1 MALEQSEAII
11 LKAFNWSE
19 SSRTVHFFTKKFGK
33 LPLMDRGGRSYKS
46 KRGRLIPFS
55 RIDLTF
61 YHSEKGGPGYLSAVD
76 VIEQFSF
83 DKDGTLGRLAYGS
96 AACELISLLLPE
108 AEPHPELYQ
117 YTVTYLSLLDQ
128 SDKRF
133 IPACFLTYF
142 LRLLS
147 HLGFHPTLSHCVAS
161 GSTAE
166 TFVAEKSVAQF
177 SPERG
182 GIVSPACQKP
192 GEYYIDLPAADL
204 NTMATL
210 QTASLKEA
218 ARIGLGFE
226 HAARMIDLL
235 VKFLSYQADTK
246 RELKSLEFLEKLKN
260 SQLNG
265 SI

>member
-19 SSRTVHFFTKKFGK
+19 SSRTVHFFTEKFGK

-55 RIDLTF
+55 RIDLGF
-61 YHSEKGGPGYLSAVD
+61 YHSERGGPGYLSAVD
-76 VIEQFSF
+76 VIEVYSF
-83 DKDGTLGRLAYGS
+83 EKEGTLGRLAYGS

-108 AEPHPELYQ
+108 GEPHPELYQ

-128 SDKRF
+128 IDKRF

-142 LRLLS
+142 LRLVS
-147 HLGFHPTLSHCVAS
+147 HLGFHPSLSYCVVSGKETAS
-161 GSTAE
+161 
-166 TFVAEKSVAQF
+166 FVTESSGAFF

-182 GIVSPACQKP
+182 GVVSPACQKP

-204 NTMATL
+204 KTMATL

-218 ARIGLGFE
+218 ARIGLGFD
-226 HAARMIDLL
+226 HAARMINLL
-235 VKFLSYQADTK
+235 VRFLSYQADTK
-246 RELKSLEFLEKLKN
+246 QELKSLEFLEKLKN

-265 SI
+265 